1 MLKNFVIW
9 SGFYAL
15 SGIVL
20 TSVITESLNKSTF
33 ADCKLNI
40 SRDNKACIQ
49 VLKTGYDY
57 QKNPYQVFEVGQGQA
72 PWANTDRDPRK
83 LIDKSI
89 REIAAQFAIGRFYT
103 RRI

>member
-1 MLKNFVIW
+1 MFNNFVIW

-49 VLKTGYDY
+49 VLKTGSNY
-57 QKNPYQVFEVGQGQA
+57 QQKQVQTILALNELKG
-72 PWANTDRDPRK
+72 
-83 LIDKSI
+83 I
-89 REIAAQFAIGRFYT
+89 
-103 RRI
+103 

>member
-40 SRDNKACIQ
+40 SRDNKACQQ
-49 VLKTGYDY
+49 VLKTGSEFQ
-57 QKNPYQVFEVGQGQA
+57 QKQVQTILA
-72 PWANTDRDPRK
+72 IN
-83 LIDKSI
+83 
-89 REIAAQFAIGRFYT
+89 EIKGI
-103 RRI
+103 

>member
-15 SGIVL
+15 TVIVL

-33 ADCKLNI
+33 ADCKANI

-57 QKNPYQVFEVGQGQA
+57 QKKQVL
-72 PWANTDRDPRK
+72 TI
-83 LIDKSI
+83 L
-89 REIAAQFAIGRFYT
+89 AIND
-103 RRI
+103 I

>member
-9 SGFYAL
+9 SGFYTLA
-15 SGIVL
+15 GIVL

-49 VLKTGYDY
+49 VLKTGSSY
-57 QKNPYQVFEVGQGQA
+57 QQQQVKTILA
-72 PWANTDRDPRK
+72 IN
-83 LIDKSI
+83 
-89 REIAAQFAIGRFYT
+89 EIKGI
-103 RRI
+103 

>member
-20 TSVITESLNKSTF
+20 TSVISESLNKSTF
-33 ADCKLNI
+33 ADCKANI

-49 VLKTGYDY
+49 VLKTGSSFQ
-57 QKNPYQVFEVGQGQA
+57 QKQVQ
-72 PWANTDRDPRK
+72 TI
-83 LIDKSI
+83 L
-89 REIAAQFAIGRFYT
+89 AINENKY
-103 RRI
+103 

>member
-15 SGIVL
+15 AGIVL

-40 SRDNKACIQ
+40 SRENKACNQ
-49 VLKTGYDY
+49 VLKTGNRY
-57 QKNPYQVFEVGQGQA
+57 QQKQVK
-72 PWANTDRDPRK
+72 TI
-83 LIDKSI
+83 L
-89 REIAAQFAIGRFYT
+89 AINENKF
-103 RRI
+103 

>member
-33 ADCKLNI
+33 NACKANV
-40 SRDNKACIQ
+40 SKYNEACIQ
-49 VLKTGYDY
+49 VLKTGSSY
-57 QKNPYQVFEVGQGQA
+57 QQQQVLNV
-72 PWANTDRDPRK
+72 
-83 LIDKSI
+83 L
-89 REIAAQFAIGRFYT
+89 AINELKD
-103 RRI
+103 I

>member
-33 ADCKLNI
+33 NACKANLNKY
-40 SRDNKACIQ
+40 NEACIQ
-49 VLKTGYDY
+49 VLKTGSSY
-57 QKNPYQVFEVGQGQA
+57 QQQQVKTILA
-72 PWANTDRDPRK
+72 IN
-83 LIDKSI
+83 
-89 REIAAQFAIGRFYT
+89 EIKGI
-103 RRI
+103 

>member
-33 ADCKLNI
+33 NLCKANI
-40 SRDNKACIQ
+40 SKYNEACIQ
-49 VLKTGYDY
+49 VLKTGSDY
-57 QKNPYQVFEVGQGQA
+57 QQKQVQTILALNELKG
-72 PWANTDRDPRK
+72 
-83 LIDKSI
+83 I
-89 REIAAQFAIGRFYT
+89 
-103 RRI
+103 

>member
-33 ADCKLNI
+33 ADCKANI

-49 VLKTGYDY
+49 VLKTGSEFQ
-57 QKNPYQVFEVGQGQA
+57 QKQVLNILA
-72 PWANTDRDPRK
+72 IN
-83 LIDKSI
+83 
-89 REIAAQFAIGRFYT
+89 EIKGI
-103 RRI
+103 

>member
-33 ADCKLNI
+33 ADCKVNI
-40 SRDNKACIQ
+40 SMENKACIQ
-49 VLKTGYDY
+49 VLKTGSEFQ
-57 QKNPYQVFEVGQGQA
+57 QKQVK
-72 PWANTDRDPRK
+72 TI
-83 LIDKSI
+83 L
-89 REIAAQFAIGRFYT
+89 AINELKD
-103 RRI
+103 I

>member
-15 SGIVL
+15 AGIVL
-20 TSVITESLNKSTF
+20 TSVISESLNKSTF

-49 VLKTGYDY
+49 VLKTGSDY
-57 QKNPYQVFEVGQGQA
+57 QQKRV
-72 PWANTDRDPRK
+72 
-83 LIDKSI
+83 L
-89 REIAAQFAIGRFYT
+89 AILA
-103 RRI
+103 INDI

>member
-15 SGIVL
+15 AGIVL

-33 ADCKLNI
+33 NSCKANI

-49 VLKTGYDY
+49 VLKTGSNY
-57 QKNPYQVFEVGQGQA
+57 QQEQILTILTIN
-72 PWANTDRDPRK
+72 D
-83 LIDKSI
+83 I
-89 REIAAQFAIGRFYT
+89 
-103 RRI
+103 

>member
-15 SGIVL
+15 TGIVF

-40 SRDNKACIQ
+40 SKENKACIQ
-49 VLKTGYDY
+49 VLKTGTDY
-57 QKNPYQVFEVGQGQA
+57 QQKQVL
-72 PWANTDRDPRK
+72 TI
-83 LIDKSI
+83 L
-89 REIAAQFAIGRFYT
+89 AIND
-103 RRI
+103 I

>member
-15 SGIVL
+15 TGIVL
-20 TSVITESLNKSTF
+20 TSVLTESLNKSTF
-33 ADCKLNI
+33 ADCKANI

-57 QKNPYQVFEVGQGQA
+57 QKKQVL
-72 PWANTDRDPRK
+72 TI
-83 LIDKSI
+83 L
-89 REIAAQFAIGRFYT
+89 AIND
-103 RRI
+103 I